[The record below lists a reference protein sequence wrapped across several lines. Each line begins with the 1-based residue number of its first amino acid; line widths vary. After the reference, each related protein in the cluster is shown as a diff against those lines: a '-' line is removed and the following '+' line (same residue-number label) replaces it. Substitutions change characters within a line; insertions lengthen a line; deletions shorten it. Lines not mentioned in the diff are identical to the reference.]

1 MIDSSLYLVGIRK
14 DTKNYEEGACS
25 CQICRK
31 MIINA
36 GIKEVIVR
44 ENSKNEYKIID
55 VNTWIENDDLLDGKT
70 TY

>member
-1 MIDSSLYLVGIRK
+1 
-14 DTKNYEEGACS
+14 
-25 CQICRK
+25 

-44 ENSKNEYKIID
+44 AENKEKYKIIN
-55 VNTWIENDDLLDGKT
+55 VQEWVEKDDLLDGKI